1 MFSTVLAFLILLG
14 EVEKSLKFFSV
25 SMRGRNCLTWLIVSL
40 INCLVNNE
48 NKVRLVLA

>member
-14 EVEKSLKFFSV
+14 VVEKSLKFFSV
-25 SMRGRNCLTWLIVSL
+25 SMRGRNCLTCLMVSL